1 MIRIIVDST
10 CDLTDEF
17 IKKHNIDVVPLQV
30 IVNGVAYKDKFELAI
45 ETLYDHIR
53 EGDDIK
59 TSLPNYDDI
68 YPYFEKYAKSNET
81 FIFFSFAKALSGTYN
96 FAQLLVKD
104 LKEQYKT
111 DMAVVDLKNGGVA
124 SAMLMDK
131 IVKYIETKPTFNEV
145 VKYADEISLQM
156 KHALLVEDL
165 SQLRKGGRIS
175 TVKSLISGALSIK
188 PILELVEGAIKSY
201 KNAIGSKRGLN
212 ELLNF
217 VPKFAP
223 DTNTQI
229 GVLYS
234 ANQKLR
240 EAFIE
245 KLKQAGYK
253 DIIQGQI
260 ASVMTAHIGLDA
272 VSVCFIKN

>member
-1 MIRIIVDST
+1 MIRVIVDST

-17 IKKHNIDVVPLQV
+17 IKKHKIDVVPLQV
-30 IVNGVAYKDKFELAI
+30 IVNGTAYKDKFELSI
-45 ETLYDHIR
+45 ETLYEHIR
-53 EGDDIK
+53 KNDDIK
-59 TSLPNYDDI
+59 TSLPTYDDI
-68 YPYFEKYAKSNET
+68 YPYFEKYAKANEP

-104 LKEQYKT
+104 LRDKYQI

-131 IVKYIETKPTFNEV
+131 IVDYIHTNTTFNEV
-145 VKYADEISLQM
+145 VNYAEEISLKV

-201 KNAIGSKRGLN
+201 KNAIGSKRALN

-217 VPKFAP
+217 VTKFAP

-240 EAFIE
+240 ESFIE

-272 VSVCFIKN
+272 VSVCFFVN